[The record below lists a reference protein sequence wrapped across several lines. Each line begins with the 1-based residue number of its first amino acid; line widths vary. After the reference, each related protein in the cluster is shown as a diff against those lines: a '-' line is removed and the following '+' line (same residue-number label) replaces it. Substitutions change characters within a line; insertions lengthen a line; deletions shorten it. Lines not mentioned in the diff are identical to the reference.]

1 MKQPMYLHGNRVVVD
16 ANFGTKMGNSP
27 YFLCGHENPRGKE
40 DIIDMFF
47 ASTIEAAIKYAV
59 LFDFFKENNYINL
72 ITGDGQII
80 RITLDPE
87 VSTLIEGN

>member
-1 MKQPMYLHGNRVVVD
+1 MFLHGKRVVID

-27 YFLCGHENPRGKE
+27 YLLCGHENPRDKN

-47 ASTIEAAIKYAV
+47 ASTLEVAIKYAV
-59 LFDFFKENNYINL
+59 LFDFFKENNFINL

-80 RITLDPE
+80 RLTLDPE
-87 VSTLIEGN
+87 ISTLIED